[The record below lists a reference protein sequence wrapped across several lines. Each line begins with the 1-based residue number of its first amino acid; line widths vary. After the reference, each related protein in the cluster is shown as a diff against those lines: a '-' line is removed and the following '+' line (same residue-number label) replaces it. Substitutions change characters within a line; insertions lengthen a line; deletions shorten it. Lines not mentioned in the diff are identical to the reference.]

1 MTNKWT
7 DIGVAEKLADTLV
20 SEGLLEPTPVQ
31 CDTIGVLLEGADVTA
46 RSQTGSGKTLA
57 FLLPALQRINSE
69 SSSVQAVVLA
79 PTQELAMQIT
89 RVAQTYGAPAG
100 VRVVPLIGGAAVQRQ
115 IDSLKKNKPQLIV
128 GTPGRIHELFKA
140 RRLKL
145 SEVKFLVID
154 EADQVFNLGSVREV
168 DAILKS
174 TPRDRQLA
182 FFSATRPEE
191 MAGMENKWMREP
203 KLIDLAGKQRVA
215 ETIEH
220 YYIVVD
226 KRDKVDA
233 ARRLVRL
240 INPTSALLFLNDT
253 DNIAQ
258 WESKLRYEGFSV
270 DMLYGDANKQ
280 RRSSTLDKFRG
291 GSCKILLATDI
302 AARGIDISGL
312 PLVLNLD
319 PPIDA
324 DHYVHRA
331 GRTGRMGNKG
341 MVITIITHQ
350 ERFIMDKFSKR
361 LGIVLEERV
370 MARGKLVTPQE
381 ARRLG
386 GPAQSGSSSS
396 SFGRVAASDR
406 DREQSR
412 EQRPQQRPDQRPE
425 QRPFVRQEGART
437 ASVSSAD
444 SFRRP
449 SAEQRPVS
457 RKPADAERPNS
468 RTDKPAA
475 ASSESQPRVRSNGN
489 RPQGTQERPQG
500 AKSKAQAER
509 QRQKDK
515 KDKGAPKWLKEK
527 RNAAKEQD

>member
-7 DIGVAEKLADTLV
+7 DIGVEQKLADTLV

-31 CDTIGVLLEGADVTA
+31 CETIGVLMEGADVTA

-57 FLLPALQRINSE
+57 FLLPILQRINSE

-115 IDSLKKNKPQLIV
+115 IDNLKKNKPQLIV
-128 GTPGRIHELFKA
+128 GTPGRIHELFQA

-145 SEVKFLVID
+145 AEVKTVVID

-220 YYIVVD
+220 YFIVVD

-233 ARRLVRL
+233 ARKLVRL
-240 INPTSALLFLNDT
+240 INPSSALLFLNDT

-258 WESKLRYEGFSV
+258 WESKLRFEGFSV

-291 GSCKILLATDI
+291 GTCKILLATDI
-302 AARGIDISGL
+302 AARGIDITGL

-361 LGIVLEERV
+361 LGIVLAERV
-370 MARGKLVTPQE
+370 MARGKLVTPEE

-386 GPAQSGSSSS
+386 GPSGSSSS
-396 SFGRVAASDR
+396 SYGRGPSAGR
-406 DREQSR
+406 DREQNR
-412 EQRPQQRPDQRPE
+412 EQRPDQRSE
-425 QRPFVRQEGART
+425 QQRPFARQEGAPAART
-437 ASVSSAD
+437 ASVGNAD
-444 SFRRP
+444 TFRRP
-449 SAEQRPVS
+449 SVEQRPAF
-457 RKPADAERPNS
+457 RKPADTERPS
-468 RTDKPAA
+468 FRSDKPAA
-475 ASSESQPRVRSNGN
+475 AAAEEKPRTHSNAN
-489 RPQGTQERPQG
+489 KPQGTKERSQG
-500 AKSKAQAER
+500 AKSKAQLER

-515 KDKGAPKWLKEK
+515 KDKGAPKWLKDK

>member
-7 DIGVAEKLADTLV
+7 EIGVEQRLADTLV
-20 SEGLLEPTPVQ
+20 SEGLLEPTPIQ
-31 CDTIGVLLEGADVTA
+31 RETISVLLENADVTA

-69 SSSVQAVVLA
+69 SNSVQAVVLA

-89 RVAQTYGAPAG
+89 RVAQTYGAPIG

-115 IDSLKKNKPQLIV
+115 IDNLKKNKPQLIV
-128 GTPGRIHELFKA
+128 GTPGRIHELFAA

-145 SEVKFLVID
+145 SEVKLVVID

-168 DAILKS
+168 DTILKS

-203 KLIDLAGKQRVA
+203 KLIDLSGKQRVA

-240 INPTSALLFLNDT
+240 INPSSALLFLNDT

-280 RRSSTLDKFRG
+280 RRSSTLDRFRG
-291 GSCKILLATDI
+291 GSCKLLLATDI

-331 GRTGRMGNKG
+331 GRTGRMGKPG

-361 LGIVLEERV
+361 LGIVLSERV
-370 MARGKLVTPQE
+370 MARGKLVTPEE
-381 ARRLG
+381 ARRQG
-386 GPAQSGSSSS
+386 GPSPSGSGST
-396 SFGRVAASDR
+396 SFGRGPAGEGR
-406 DREQSR
+406 DREPNR
-412 EQRPQQRPDQRPE
+412 ESRPQARP
-425 QRPFVRQEGART
+425 EGART
-437 ASVSSAD
+437 ASVSSKG
-444 SFRRP
+444 SFSRP
-449 SAEQRPVS
+449 ASERPIV
-457 RKPADAERPNS
+457 RKPTDAERPRFGS
-468 RTDKPAA
+468 DKPAA
-475 ASSESQPRVRSNGN
+475 AAVEGQLRSRTDANK
-489 RPQGTQERPQG
+489 PQVAQERPQG
-500 AKSKAQAER
+500 AKNKAKRER
-509 QRQKDK
+509 ERQKDK